1 MLDVIIPYSDRIES
15 LDLSVRE
22 ETLFAITSNENT
34 FPSLQSIK
42 IDTPYPYDL
51 DPPNTWRALENAPA
65 LCRVYFYDL
74 LHPETLRLPWIQLT
88 HLFFGNR
95 VRIRQWTCLDILQQ
109 CPNLESCVFLRIK
122 ATSQNPSVH
131 AQVLH
136 SSLQSL
142 QVGTHTSLST
152 FFNCLTL
159 PALRNIHVACDPG
172 YLQFV
177 SFLARS
183 LCHIERFVID
193 MPLPPRYF
201 IQIIQSMPRLAELDI
216 RVYPSSTSFHKMLQQ
231 ITLAGNSGCD
241 LCPLERCDL
250 SVRGQSQSKG
260 GEVLNCIRKN
270 RKRQE

>member
-1 MLDVIIPYSDRIES
+1 MCQFGGL
-15 LDLSVRE
+15 
-22 ETLFAITSNENT
+22 
-34 FPSLQSIK
+34 K
-42 IDTPYPYDL
+42 
-51 DPPNTWRALENAPA
+51 
-65 LCRVYFYDL
+65 
-74 LHPETLRLPWIQLT
+74 LPWIQLT
-88 HLFFGNR
+88 DLFFGNR

-122 ATSQNPSVH
+122 AISQNPSVH

-152 FFNCLTL
+152 FFDCLTL

-172 YLQFV
+172 YPQFV

-201 IQIIQSMPRLAELDI
+201 IQFIQSMPHLAELDI
-216 RVYPSSTSFHKMLQQ
+216 RVSLIYFVPQDASADDIGRQRRLRLVPATPRPST
-231 ITLAGNSGCD
+231 I
-241 LCPLERCDL
+241 E
-250 SVRGQSQSKG
+250 
-260 GEVLNCIRKN
+260 
-270 RKRQE
+270 